1 MWHRAKT
8 PREEESQS
16 GGVIVHVVV
25 VVVVAVVVCS
35 GSDSACRDTVMTMG
49 TNDRHLQE
57 LSKMYRELGT

>member
-1 MWHRAKT
+1 M
-8 PREEESQS
+8 
-16 GGVIVHVVV
+16 HVVV